1 MDIFAVILDEAGVS
15 ASSSVK
21 ARLREKTKF
30 FYEFSPSVFLVA
42 DDKLTEN
49 VSKAGG
55 INEKEKE
62 GVATGVV
69 FKVSSYSGYTS
80 GSLWEWLGKVQA

>member
-42 DDKLTEN
+42 DDKLTEMSPRQ
-49 VSKAGG
+49 V
-55 INEKEKE
+55 E
-62 GVATGVV
+62 
-69 FKVSSYSGYTS
+69 
-80 GSLWEWLGKVQA
+80 